1 MRLFQV
7 GANRQCAHSLPG
19 PLRFFSFILFGGF
32 SRYSFSFVGRPHNTT
47 RGVARMSFSSL
58 PQLPSPTPSCSTHQ
72 RKKPSQRSSCS
83 GDEVNHHLGRK
94 LFSPPPPPDQKK
106 TKTHSRPVLTAKKSA
121 CICRRRKLLCLWRA
135 RRARAPDPSCTAP
148 LCLRSPRRARVRL
161 LCFSFPPSPPFAL
174 FFFRLGADIFSPC
187 GKKSNSRRGMTD
199 WRVLSSPLLFCRVSW
214 TPSTP

>member
-1 MRLFQV
+1 MEKDIDRPKTRS
-7 GANRQCAHSLPG
+7 ASRYRSPG
-19 PLRFFSFILFGGF
+19 PLRLFSFILSGGF
-32 SRYSFSFVGRPHNTT
+32 SRFSSSFVGRPHNTT

-121 CICRRRKLLCLWRA
+121 CICRRRKFKY
-135 RRARAPDPSCTAP
+135 DK
-148 LCLRSPRRARVRL
+148 
-161 LCFSFPPSPPFAL
+161 
-174 FFFRLGADIFSPC
+174 FSP
-187 GKKSNSRRGMTD
+187 THA
-199 WRVLSSPLLFCRVSW
+199 SPWV
-214 TPSTP
+214 